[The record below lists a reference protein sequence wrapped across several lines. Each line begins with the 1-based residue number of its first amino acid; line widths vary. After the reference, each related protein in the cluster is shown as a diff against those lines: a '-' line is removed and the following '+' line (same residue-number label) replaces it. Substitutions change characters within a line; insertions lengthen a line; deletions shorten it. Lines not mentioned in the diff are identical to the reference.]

1 MILSDGIEE
10 ATVEEATVTMINMTK
25 AQHLQKILLCFIW
38 CTPSQFVDF
47 LSIHYPSLAL
57 PQQPSLIHYRK
68 DSVEAARKFLLIYY
82 IFRFLRA

>member
-1 MILSDGIEE
+1 MLFFLSTLNMFLSDGIEE

-47 LSIHYPSLAL
+47 LLFVIH
-57 PQQPSLIHYRK
+57 R
-68 DSVEAARKFLLIYY
+68 
-82 IFRFLRA
+82 